1 MHYHHSQMMTKTRHL
16 KQRTRHSPTRK
27 PAHPPQKRLLPGA
40 IWILQPD
47 SIWIREICSP
57 PLPITEMSSTSIST
71 RCLSR
76 KTAEQLPPYHSVAA
90 LYKGTVWLQD
100 CRRGIHSMIT
110 FKKQTKTKQAK
121 RKSTKKQLRLALE
134 WRYIICK
141 KEGAS
146 LSAARRDI

>member
-1 MHYHHSQMMTKTRHL
+1 
-16 KQRTRHSPTRK
+16 
-27 PAHPPQKRLLPGA
+27 
-40 IWILQPD
+40 
-47 SIWIREICSP
+47 
-57 PLPITEMSSTSIST
+57 
-71 RCLSR
+71 
-76 KTAEQLPPYHSVAA
+76 
-90 LYKGTVWLQD
+90 
-100 CRRGIHSMIT
+100 MIT